1 MEQQTGDYGF
11 GAAIDA
17 PLDEAMARTTAALAA
32 EGFAVLTA
40 IDVRATLRDK
50 LGVDFEPYVI
60 LGACNADLAWRGL
73 HADHNLGL
81 LFPCNV
87 IVHQHGDRSMAAA
100 VDPLKLLAIAGDNPA
115 LREVAEDATAGLR
128 RVIDRLARPQGA

>member
-1 MEQQTGDYGF
+1 MDHGTGGYGI
-11 GAAIDA
+11 GATIDA
-17 PLDEAMARTTAALAA
+17 PLDDAVARTTAALAA

-73 HADHNLGL
+73 HADHDLGL
-81 LFPCNV
+81 LLPCNV
-87 IVHQHGDRSMAAA
+87 IVHQHGDRSIVSG
-100 VDPLKLLAIAGDNPA
+100 VDPLKLLAVAGDNLA
-115 LREVAEDATAGLR
+115 LREVAEDAAAGLR
-128 RVIDRLARPQGA
+128 RVIDRLGPGRRA